1 MASRYWV
8 GGTANWDGIAGTKWA
23 TTSGGAGGA
32 SAPTT
37 ADDVFFDAASGAV
50 TVTVSS
56 GHAALS
62 INCTGFTGTLSASV
76 TINVSG
82 SVTIVA
88 GMTVTGGISWSING
102 TGTFTS
108 GGKSFSSF
116 TVSGSGITVT
126 LGSALSLSLILTIT
140 QGTLN
145 TSASNYSI
153 TCERMNSNNSN
164 VRGLTLNGSTVT
176 CTGTTQPWLISTG
189 GTFTLSAGT
198 STIVLSG
205 GGGGTTI
212 SFGGGNLTYNNVT
225 HSISSAPGIGLTI
238 SGNNTFNTL
247 TLTSPSAGVIYDCA
261 ILGNQTITT
270 LIANGSGATG
280 RVRLRGNIAA
290 AITLTVTTYT
300 TKSDVD
306 FQVVTAAGA
315 SAPWSGT
322 RLGNLGGNTNITFTA
337 AKTVYWNLAGTQNWS
352 ATGWATSSG
361 GSPAVANFPLAQD
374 TAIFDNTGA
383 AGTVTLNQ
391 TWSLPTINASARTS
405 AMTLATAASVSYLT
419 AGSLILGTGIT
430 LNTLTSNTIY
440 FVGSN
445 AQTLTSAGKTW
456 ALNLYIGKTSGTL
469 TLGDAFT
476 SSGPTT
482 FNALAVINGTF
493 DASAY
498 NVTVFGGNLQG
509 TVLMGSGLWTLT
521 GTGTIWN
528 DSGTITKGTANIL
541 LSDTSTT
548 ARTFGSFSRSYNKL
562 TIGGATGTST
572 TTIAGSNTFTE
583 IASTKT
589 VAHTLRLT
597 AGSTTTVGAFTV
609 AGSAGNVVT
618 LDTTS
623 AGSAATLSK
632 SSGIVGVNYLSIRDS
647 TATGGATW
655 YAGAN
660 STNVSNNTGW
670 LFSNAPS
677 GSGMMMAFFPV

>member
-8 GGTANWDGIAGTKWA
+8 GGSATWDGTAGTKWA

-32 SAPTT
+32 AVPTA
-37 ADDVFFDAASGAV
+37 ADDVFFDAASGV
-50 TVTVSS
+50 VTVSV
-56 GHAALS
+56 AAATVALS
-62 INCTGFTGTLSASV
+62 INCTGFTGTLSGAGTV
-76 TINVSG
+76 TVSG

-88 GMTVTGGISWSING
+88 GMTVSGVFNWVING

-126 LGSALSLSLILTIT
+126 LGSALSLSGTLTIT

-153 TCERMNSNNSN
+153 TCDRMNSINSN
-164 VRGLTLNGSTVT
+164 VRGLTLNASTVT
-176 CTGTTQPWLISTG
+176 CTGTTQPWYISAS

-198 STIVLSG
+198 STINITGIQTTDFLG
-205 GGGGTTI
+205 GGQ
-212 SFGGGNLTYNNVT
+212 TYNNVT
-225 HSISSAPGIGLTI
+225 FTNTNSSQIYGP
-238 SGNNTFNTL
+238 NTFNTL
-247 TLTSPSAGVIYDCA
+247 TFPSPSSGSISDFVF
-261 ILGNQTITT
+261 LENQTITT

-280 RVRLRGNIAA
+280 RIRIRGNIATA
-290 AITLTVTTYT
+290 YQLSVTTYT

-306 FQVVTAAGA
+306 FQSIIAAGP

-322 RLGNLGGNTNITFTA
+322 RLGNLGNNTNITFVA
-337 AKTVYWNLAGTQNWS
+337 AKTVYWNLAGSQTWAS
-352 ATGWATSSG
+352 TGWATSSG
-361 GSPAVANFPLAQD
+361 GSPAVNNFPLAQD

-383 AGTVTLNQ
+383 AGTVTLDK

-405 AMTLATAASVSYLT
+405 AMTLATSASVGYLT

-430 LNTLTSNTIY
+430 LTTLTSNTLY
-440 FVGSN
+440 FVGAN
-445 AQTLTSAGKTW
+445 TQTLTSAGNTW
-456 ALNLYIGKTSGTL
+456 ALSLYVGKTGGSVV
-469 TLGDAFT
+469 LGDAFT
-476 SSGPTT
+476 SSGPTS
-482 FNALAVINGTF
+482 FSALQVINGTF

-521 GTGTIWN
+521 GTGTVWSA
-528 DSGTITKGTANIL
+528 SGTITKGTANIL

-548 ARTFGSFSRSYNKL
+548 ARTFAGGGKSYNKL
-562 TIGGATGTST
+562 TIGGAAGTST
-572 TTIAGSNTFTE
+572 LTITGANTFTE

-589 VAHTLRLT
+589 VAHTIT
-597 AGSTTTVGAFTV
+597 FPASTTTTVDAFTV
-609 AGSAGNVVT
+609 SGSSGNVVT
-618 LDTTS
+618 INSSS
-623 AGSAATLSK
+623 AGTAATLSK

-677 GSGMMMAFFPV
+677 GSGMMMTFFPV

>member
-1 MASRYWV
+1 MANRFWV
-8 GGTANWDGIAGTKWA
+8 GGTATWDGTAGTKWA
-23 TTSGGAGGA
+23 TTSGGAGG
-32 SAPTT
+32 SAVPTA

-50 TVTVSS
+50 TVSVSS
-56 GHAALS
+56 GSVALS
-62 INCTGFTGTLSASV
+62 INCTGFTGTLSAGGTV
-76 TINVSG
+76 TVSG
-82 SVTIVA
+82 SVTIVS
-88 GMTVTGGISWSING
+88 GMTISGVFNWVING

-108 GGKSFSSF
+108 GGKTFSSLN
-116 TVSGSGITVT
+116 VSGSGITVT
-126 LGSALSLSLILTIT
+126 LGSALSLSGMLTIT

-164 VRGLTLNGSTVT
+164 VRGFTLNGSTVT
-176 CTGTTQPWLISTG
+176 CTGITQPWLISTG

-198 STIVLSG
+198 STITLSG
-205 GGGGTTI
+205 APAI
-212 SFGGGNLTYNNVT
+212 NFDGGNLTYNNVT
-225 HSISSAPGIGLTI
+225 HSISSSLGIGLTI

-247 TLTSPSAGVIYDCA
+247 TLPIPSAGYIYDCY
-261 ILGNQTITT
+261 ISSNQTITA
-270 LIANGSGATG
+270 LVANGSGADG
-280 RVRLRGNIAA
+280 RIRLRGNITT
-290 AITLTVTTYT
+290 AITLTVATYT
-300 TKSDVD
+300 TKTDVD
-306 FQVVTAAGA
+306 FQAITAAGA
-315 SAPWSGT
+315 SSPWSGT
-322 RLGNLGGNTNITFTA
+322 RLGDLGVNTNISFNA

-361 GSPAVANFPLAQD
+361 GSPAVGNFPLAQD
-374 TAIFDNTGA
+374 TAIFDNTGS
-383 AGTVTLNQ
+383 AGTVTLDQ
-391 TWSLPTINASARTS
+391 TWSLPTINASTRTS
-405 AMTLATAASVSYLT
+405 AMTFATTASINYLT

-430 LNTLTSNTIY
+430 LTTFNTNTIY
-440 FVGSN
+440 FVGAN
-445 AQTLTSAGKTW
+445 TQTLTSAGKTW
-456 ALNLYIGKTSGTL
+456 ALQLYISKTSGSVV
-469 TLGDAFT
+469 LGDSFT
-476 SSGPTT
+476 SSDTRILQVQG
-482 FNALAVINGTF
+482 GTF

-498 NVTVFGGNLQG
+498 NVTVFGMNILS

-521 GTGTIWN
+521 GTGTIW
-528 DSGTITKGTANIL
+528 SMVGAVTKGTANIL

-548 ARTFGSFSRSYNKL
+548 ARTFAGGGQSYNQL
-562 TIGGATGTST
+562 TIGGTTGTST
-572 TTIAGSNTFTE
+572 LTVSGNNTFTE

-655 YAGAN
+655 YAGIN

-670 LFSNAPS
+670 LFSSAPS
-677 GSGMMMAFFPV
+677 DGGMMMMAFFPV